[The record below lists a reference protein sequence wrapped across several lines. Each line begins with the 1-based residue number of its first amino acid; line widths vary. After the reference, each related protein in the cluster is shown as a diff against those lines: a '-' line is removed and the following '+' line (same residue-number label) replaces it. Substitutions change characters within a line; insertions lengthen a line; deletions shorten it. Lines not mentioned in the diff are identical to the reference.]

1 MTKTN
6 MEVVDTTIDQAT
18 ENNDLP
24 NHMATIYST
33 EYTLSKTKHGERL
46 KQSDAILLKDQLEEL
61 ILPLISDTLDIDI
74 TLTDKGYLL
83 HVPNEI
89 LGAIYVEMQLVT
101 KPLDIDVVG
110 LDEEGLAK
118 KARRAVSKTK
128 ADDTKVG
135 SKG

>member
-1 MTKTN
+1 
-6 MEVVDTTIDQAT
+6 MEVAQATIDQPSK
-18 ENNDLP
+18 NNELP

-46 KQSDAILLKDQLEEL
+46 KQSEAILLKDQLEEL

-83 HVPNEI
+83 HVPNEV

-110 LDEEGLAK
+110 LDEEGQAK
-118 KARRAVSKTK
+118 RDKRVARTSKE
-128 ADDTKVG
+128 
-135 SKG
+135 

>member
-1 MTKTN
+1 MTKAN
-6 MEVVDTTIDQAT
+6 MEVVHTTQPSK
-18 ENNDLP
+18 NNDLP

-61 ILPLISDTLDIDI
+61 LLPLISTTLDIDI

-83 HVPNEI
+83 HVPNEV
-89 LGAIYVEMQLVT
+89 LGAVYVEMQLVT

-110 LDEEGLAK
+110 LDEEGRVKRDKRVAK
-118 KARRAVSKTK
+118 ASKE
-128 ADDTKVG
+128 
-135 SKG
+135 